1 MRDTLCLRARI
12 ALLACLP
19 GLTGCSSSPTAA
31 EADAKGKRAE
41 GKQAPGDGEAKD
53 GRRGPLRDLKAR
65 REARKAEMEAKL
77 DAKAG
82 EPAADEGEPALDDEK
97 GVDKPAAEPGEAP
110 MPTPPVTPEGVPPPH
125 DAHAGDEAIV
135 GYPGDPPYIDGY
147 NPEEATCVSGNWC
160 GAKPDALAVAVA
172 GVAEVEGCASR
183 IAGGTKANEARAAK
197 PKAYEGLSS
206 APQMQGALNLHGTE
220 LARAKAGGEDMCCY
234 HWFEYC
240 SGRPLLGEHGPIVAP
255 TRAGAAWDAPALAQA
270 PAPALPPALRQAIA
284 AGWLEDGLAEHASI
298 AAFARAT
305 LELMAVG
312 APPSLLAAAQ
322 RAALDEIEHAR
333 LCFSLAGRYGG
344 AAVEPGPL
352 PVPAPRKASPAQLAA
367 DAFAEGCVGETIAAL
382 AAQRAARSVTEPA
395 VRDALVRVADDEA
408 RHAAL
413 AWSTVAWAL
422 AQGGEAVAERL
433 RRTAAALRSEAA
445 ARALPAAAPHADE
458 LAAHGRLDARAHAL
472 ASREAWA
479 EIIDPMLEELLAAPA
494 SAAAGAPLP
503 HA

>member
-19 GLTGCSSSPTAA
+19 GLTGCSSSSTPA

-41 GKQAPGDGEAKD
+41 GKEAPGDGEAKD

-65 REARKAEMEAKL
+65 REARKAEIEAKL

-82 EPAADEGEPALDDEK
+82 APQGEPAIDDEK
-97 GVDKPAAEPGEAP
+97 APGEPMVEPGAEPGQAP
-110 MPTPPVTPEGVPPPH
+110 VPTPEGAPPPH
-125 DAHAGDEAIV
+125 GTHAGDEALV

-160 GAKPDALAVAVA
+160 GSKPDALAVSVA
-172 GVAEVEGCASR
+172 GVAELEGCASR
-183 IAGGTKANEARAAK
+183 IAGGTKTNEARAAK
-197 PKAYEGLSS
+197 PRAYEGLSS

-220 LARAKAGGEDMCCY
+220 LARAKAGGEDTCCY

-240 SGRPLLGEHGPIVAP
+240 SGRPLLGEHGPIVAS
-255 TRAGAAWDAPALAQA
+255 TRAGTAWDVPEHACA
-270 PAPALPPALRQAIA
+270 PAPALPSALRQRIA

-305 LELMAVG
+305 LELLAVG

-352 PVPAPRKASPAQLAA
+352 GVPAPRVASPAQLAA

-382 AAQRAARSVTEPA
+382 AAQRAARSVAEPA

-422 AQGGEAVAERL
+422 AQGGEGVAERL

-445 ARALPAAAPHADE
+445 PRTPLPAADPHADE

-494 SAAAGAPLP
+494 SADAVAPLP
-503 HA
+503 RA